1 MIRSA
6 LIDDELILQC
16 KFWKVPM
23 DYAPTKPKEK
33 PDAAVI
39 RQAAVRE
46 RLKKAEEEYAK
57 VLRAPQEDMQ
67 NWFFHKAE
75 KNLLASL

>member
-1 MIRSA
+1 MRRAA

-23 DYAPTKPKEK
+23 QFAVPKEK
-33 PDAAVI
+33 PDASAV

-46 RLKKAEEEYAK
+46 ALKTAEQNYARSLK
-57 VLRAPQEDMQ
+57 EPVLDVQD
-67 NWFFHKAE
+67 WFFHKAE
-75 KNLLASL
+75 KRVLEGI